1 MNKAIN
7 CMLIILAFVMCIS
20 CGSYNTATMYA
31 DADTIS
37 IDGATRCDS
46 LLFSDFFKAPK
57 VVLLETKP
65 ECVVQNIRSLE
76 IYKEDIYILDDRAN
90 KLYVFDG
97 NGKFKRTIS
106 SPGRGHGEYMKLAD
120 FSIDRTKEIIY
131 LLDEATDEILKFRLD
146 DYKFLSS
153 IKAVQNGYLTYCM
166 QEIGG
171 KIYLNRS
178 SVLEKEKY
186 ELREIDE
193 RNGKQV
199 GKFLKSDDYNHG
211 WNFPLSLEHSNFYS
225 KNSQSPKYI
234 GLFSNLIM
242 NVTADGVSAAYIVDS
257 RKFVNK
263 DEVLMMQRIAEGKLE
278 KIDFSG
284 IYSQKRIHQ
293 ISRFIES
300 SSKVFFQYLEGDER
314 NYLVYDKAS
323 GKTKTSSLFM
333 DDYVSDKNMIPMD
346 FCYSDEQGVVAL
358 LKPCFMPHFIKYII
372 DGGKMRTHLD
382 NYSRLIKLNKDSNP
396 VLFFQIEEVGE
407 VWIRSLSLHH
417 SKGKRQALNMIS
429 HVLMYDDGSCHTW

>member
-7 CMLIILAFVMCIS
+7 CMFIILAFVMCIS

-46 LLFSDFFKAPK
+46 LIFSDFFKSPK

-90 KLYVFDG
+90 KLYIFDG

-131 LLDEATDEILKFRLD
+131 LLDEATDEILKFSLD

-178 SVLEKEKY
+178 SVSEKEKY

-257 RKFVNK
+257 RKFVDK
-263 DEVLMMQRIAEGKLE
+263 EEVLKMQKIAEGKLE

-300 SSKVFFQYLEGDER
+300 PSKVFFQYLEGDER

-346 FCYSDEQGVVAL
+346 FCYSDERGVVAL

-372 DGGKMRTHLD
+372 NGGKMRTHLD

-396 VLFFQIEEVGE
+396 VLFFHEY
-407 VWIRSLSLHH
+407 
-417 SKGKRQALNMIS
+417 K
-429 HVLMYDDGSCHTW
+429 

>member
-7 CMLIILAFVMCIS
+7 CMFIILVFVMCIS

-46 LLFSDFFKAPK
+46 LIFSDFFKAPK

-90 KLYVFDG
+90 KLYIFDG
-97 NGKFKRTIS
+97 NSKFKRTIS

-120 FSIDRTKEIIY
+120 FSIDRTKEVIY
-131 LLDEATDEILKFRLD
+131 LLDEATDEILKFSLD

-153 IKAVQNGYLTYCM
+153 IKAVQNGYLTYSM

-257 RKFVNK
+257 RKFVDK
-263 DEVLMMQRIAEGKLE
+263 EEVLKMQKIAEGKLE

-300 SSKVFFQYLEGDER
+300 PSKVFFQYLEGDER

-346 FCYSDEQGVVAL
+346 FCYSDERGVVAL

-372 DGGKMRTHLD
+372 NGGKMRTHLD

-396 VLFFQIEEVGE
+396 VLFFHEY
-407 VWIRSLSLHH
+407 
-417 SKGKRQALNMIS
+417 K
-429 HVLMYDDGSCHTW
+429 

>member
-7 CMLIILAFVMCIS
+7 CMFIILAFVMCIS

-46 LLFSDFFKAPK
+46 LIFSDFFKAPK

-120 FSIDRTKEIIY
+120 FSIDRTKEVIY
-131 LLDEATDEILKFRLD
+131 LLDEATDEILKFSLD

-153 IKAVQNGYLTYCM
+153 IKAVQNGYLTYSM

-199 GKFLKSDDYNHG
+199 GKFLKSDDYNYG

-257 RKFVNK
+257 RKFVDK
-263 DEVLMMQRIAEGKLE
+263 EEVLKMQKIAEGKLE

-300 SSKVFFQYLEGDER
+300 PSKVFFQYLEGDER

-346 FCYSDEQGVVAL
+346 FCYSDERGVVAL

-372 DGGKMRTHLD
+372 NGGKMRTHLD
-382 NYSRLIKLNKDSNP
+382 NYSRLVKLNKDSNP
-396 VLFFQIEEVGE
+396 VLFFHEY
-407 VWIRSLSLHH
+407 
-417 SKGKRQALNMIS
+417 K
-429 HVLMYDDGSCHTW
+429 

>member
-7 CMLIILAFVMCIS
+7 CMFIILAFVMCIS

-65 ECVVQNIRSLE
+65 VCVVQNIRSLE

-120 FSIDRTKEIIY
+120 FSIDRTKEILY

-300 SSKVFFQYLEGDER
+300 PSKVFFQYLEGDER

-333 DDYVSDKNMIPMD
+333 NDYVSDKNMIPMD
-346 FCYSDEQGVVAL
+346 FCYSDERGVVAL

-396 VLFFQIEEVGE
+396 VLFFHEY
-407 VWIRSLSLHH
+407 
-417 SKGKRQALNMIS
+417 K
-429 HVLMYDDGSCHTW
+429 

>member
-7 CMLIILAFVMCIS
+7 CMFIILVFVMCIS

-46 LLFSDFFKAPK
+46 LIFSDFFKAPK

-90 KLYVFDG
+90 KLYIFDG

-120 FSIDRTKEIIY
+120 FSIDRTKEVIY

-300 SSKVFFQYLEGDER
+300 PSKVFFQYLEGDER

-333 DDYVSDKNMIPMD
+333 NDYVSDKNMIPMD
-346 FCYSDEQGVVAL
+346 FCYSDERGVVAL

-396 VLFFQIEEVGE
+396 VLFFHEY
-407 VWIRSLSLHH
+407 
-417 SKGKRQALNMIS
+417 K
-429 HVLMYDDGSCHTW
+429 

>member
-1 MNKAIN
+1 MNKVIN
-7 CMLIILAFVMCIS
+7 CMFIILVFVMCIS

-46 LLFSDFFKAPK
+46 LIFSDFFKAPK

-257 RKFVNK
+257 RKFVDK
-263 DEVLMMQRIAEGKLE
+263 EEVLKMQKIAEGKLE

-300 SSKVFFQYLEGDER
+300 PSKVFFQYLEGDER

-333 DDYVSDKNMIPMD
+333 DNYVSDKNMIPMD
-346 FCYSDEQGVVAL
+346 FCYSDERGVVAL

-372 DGGKMRTHLD
+372 NGGKVRTHLD
-382 NYSRLIKLNKDSNP
+382 NYNRLMKLNKDSNP
-396 VLFFQIEEVGE
+396 VLFFHEY
-407 VWIRSLSLHH
+407 
-417 SKGKRQALNMIS
+417 K
-429 HVLMYDDGSCHTW
+429 

>member
-7 CMLIILAFVMCIS
+7 CMFIILAFVMCIS
-20 CGSYNTATMYA
+20 CGCYNTATMYA

-46 LLFSDFFKAPK
+46 LIFSDFFKAPK

-90 KLYVFDG
+90 KLYIFDG

-131 LLDEATDEILKFRLD
+131 LLDEATDEILKFSLN

-257 RKFVNK
+257 RKFVDK
-263 DEVLMMQRIAEGKLE
+263 EEVLKMQKIAEGKLE

-300 SSKVFFQYLEGDER
+300 PSKVFFQYLEGDER

-346 FCYSDEQGVVAL
+346 FCYSDERGVVAL

-372 DGGKMRTHLD
+372 NGGKMRTHLD

-396 VLFFQIEEVGE
+396 VLFFHEY
-407 VWIRSLSLHH
+407 
-417 SKGKRQALNMIS
+417 K
-429 HVLMYDDGSCHTW
+429 

>member
-1 MNKAIN
+1 MKRNSRT
-7 CMLIILAFVMCIS
+7 IILVSMIGMCIS
-20 CGSYNTATMYA
+20 CGSYNAATMYA

-46 LLFSDFFKAPK
+46 LIFSDFFKAPK

-131 LLDEATDEILKFRLD
+131 LLDEATDEILKFSLD

-153 IKAVQNGYLTYCM
+153 IKAVQNGYLTYSM

-171 KIYLNRS
+171 KIYLNKS

-193 RNGKQV
+193 RNGKQM
-199 GKFLKSDDYNHG
+199 GKFLKSDDYNNG

-257 RKFVNK
+257 RKFVDK
-263 DEVLMMQRIAEGKLE
+263 EEVLKMQKIAEGKLE

-300 SSKVFFQYLEGDER
+300 PSNVFFQYLEGNER

-333 DDYVSDKNMIPMD
+333 NDYVSDKNMIPMD
-346 FCYSDEQGVVAL
+346 FCYSDERGVVAL

-396 VLFFQIEEVGE
+396 VLFFHEY
-407 VWIRSLSLHH
+407 R
-417 SKGKRQALNMIS
+417 
-429 HVLMYDDGSCHTW
+429 

>member
-7 CMLIILAFVMCIS
+7 CMFIILAFVMCIS

-46 LLFSDFFKAPK
+46 LIFSDFFKAPK

-153 IKAVQNGYLTYCM
+153 IKAVQDGYLTYCM
-166 QEIGG
+166 QEIDG

-199 GKFLKSDDYNHG
+199 GKFLKSDDYNNG

-257 RKFVNK
+257 RKFVDK
-263 DEVLMMQRIAEGKLE
+263 EEVLKMQKIAEGKLE

-300 SSKVFFQYLEGDER
+300 PSKVFFQYLEGDER

-333 DDYVSDKNMIPMD
+333 NDYVSDKNMIPMD
-346 FCYSDEQGVVAL
+346 FCYSDERGVVAL

-372 DGGKMRTHLD
+372 NGGKMRTHLD

-396 VLFFQIEEVGE
+396 VLFFHEY
-407 VWIRSLSLHH
+407 
-417 SKGKRQALNMIS
+417 K
-429 HVLMYDDGSCHTW
+429 

>member
-7 CMLIILAFVMCIS
+7 CMFIILAFVMCIS

-46 LLFSDFFKAPK
+46 LIFSDFFKAPK

-120 FSIDRTKEIIY
+120 FSIDRTKEVIY
-131 LLDEATDEILKFRLD
+131 LLDEATDEILKFSLD

-153 IKAVQNGYLTYCM
+153 IKAVQNGYLTYSM

-300 SSKVFFQYLEGDER
+300 PSKVFFQYLEGDER

-372 DGGKMRTHLD
+372 NGGKMRTHLD

-396 VLFFQIEEVGE
+396 VLFFHEY
-407 VWIRSLSLHH
+407 
-417 SKGKRQALNMIS
+417 K
-429 HVLMYDDGSCHTW
+429 

>member
-7 CMLIILAFVMCIS
+7 CMFIILAFVMCIS

-46 LLFSDFFKAPK
+46 LIFSDFFKAPK

-90 KLYVFDG
+90 KLYIFDG

-131 LLDEATDEILKFRLD
+131 LLDEATDEILKFSLN

-178 SVLEKEKY
+178 SVSEKEKY

-257 RKFVNK
+257 RKFVDK
-263 DEVLMMQRIAEGKLE
+263 EEVLKMQKIAEGKLE

-300 SSKVFFQYLEGDER
+300 PSKVFFQYLEGDER

-346 FCYSDEQGVVAL
+346 FCYSDERGVVAL

-396 VLFFQIEEVGE
+396 VLFFHEY
-407 VWIRSLSLHH
+407 
-417 SKGKRQALNMIS
+417 K
-429 HVLMYDDGSCHTW
+429 

>member
-7 CMLIILAFVMCIS
+7 SMFIILAFVMCIS

-46 LLFSDFFKAPK
+46 LIFSDFFKAPK

-65 ECVVQNIRSLE
+65 ECVIQNIRSLE
-76 IYKEDIYILDDRAN
+76 IYKEDIYILDDHAN

-131 LLDEATDEILKFRLD
+131 LLDEATDEILKFSLD

-178 SVLEKEKY
+178 SVSEKEKY

-193 RNGKQV
+193 RNGKQM
-199 GKFLKSDDYNHG
+199 GKFLKSDDYNNG

-300 SSKVFFQYLEGDER
+300 PSNVFFQYLEGDER

-333 DDYVSDKNMIPMD
+333 NDYVSDKNMIPMD
-346 FCYSDEQGVVAL
+346 FCYSDERGVVAL

-372 DGGKMRTHLD
+372 DDGKMRTHLD

-396 VLFFQIEEVGE
+396 VLFFHEY
-407 VWIRSLSLHH
+407 
-417 SKGKRQALNMIS
+417 K
-429 HVLMYDDGSCHTW
+429 

>member
-7 CMLIILAFVMCIS
+7 CMFIILVFVMCIS

-46 LLFSDFFKAPK
+46 LIFSDFFKAPK

-193 RNGKQV
+193 RTGKQV

-300 SSKVFFQYLEGDER
+300 PSKVFFQYLEGDER

-333 DDYVSDKNMIPMD
+333 NDYVSDKNMIPMD
-346 FCYSDEQGVVAL
+346 FCYSDERGVVAL

-396 VLFFQIEEVGE
+396 VLFFHEY
-407 VWIRSLSLHH
+407 
-417 SKGKRQALNMIS
+417 K
-429 HVLMYDDGSCHTW
+429 

>member
-7 CMLIILAFVMCIS
+7 CMFIILAFVMCIS

-46 LLFSDFFKAPK
+46 LIFSDFFKAPK

-90 KLYVFDG
+90 KLYIFDG

-120 FSIDRTKEIIY
+120 FSIDRTKEVIY
-131 LLDEATDEILKFRLD
+131 LLDEATDEILKFSLD

-199 GKFLKSDDYNHG
+199 GKFLKSDDYNNG

-300 SSKVFFQYLEGDER
+300 PSKVFFQYLEGDER

-346 FCYSDEQGVVAL
+346 FCYSDERGVVAL

-372 DGGKMRTHLD
+372 NGGKMRTHLD

-396 VLFFQIEEVGE
+396 VLFFHEY
-407 VWIRSLSLHH
+407 
-417 SKGKRQALNMIS
+417 K
-429 HVLMYDDGSCHTW
+429 

>member
-1 MNKAIN
+1 MKRNSRT
-7 CMLIILAFVMCIS
+7 IILVSMIGMCIS
-20 CGSYNTATMYA
+20 CGSYNAATMYA

-46 LLFSDFFKAPK
+46 LIFSDFFKAPK

-120 FSIDRTKEIIY
+120 FSIDRTKDIIY
-131 LLDEATDEILKFRLD
+131 LLDEATDEILKFSLD

-153 IKAVQNGYLTYCM
+153 IKAVQDGYLTYCM
-166 QEIGG
+166 QEIDG

-193 RNGKQV
+193 RNGKQM
-199 GKFLKSDDYNHG
+199 GKFLKSDDYNNG

-257 RKFVNK
+257 RKFVDK
-263 DEVLMMQRIAEGKLE
+263 EEVLKMQKIAEGKLE

-300 SSKVFFQYLEGDER
+300 PSKVFFQYLEGDER

-333 DDYVSDKNMIPMD
+333 NDYVSDKNMIPMD
-346 FCYSDEQGVVAL
+346 FCYSDERGVVAL

-396 VLFFQIEEVGE
+396 VLFFHEY
-407 VWIRSLSLHH
+407 
-417 SKGKRQALNMIS
+417 K
-429 HVLMYDDGSCHTW
+429 

>member
-7 CMLIILAFVMCIS
+7 CMFIILVFVMCIS

-120 FSIDRTKEIIY
+120 FSIDRTKEVIY

-300 SSKVFFQYLEGDER
+300 PSKVFFQYLEGDER

-333 DDYVSDKNMIPMD
+333 NDYVSDKNMIPMD
-346 FCYSDEQGVVAL
+346 FCYSDERGVVAL

-372 DGGKMRTHLD
+372 NGGKMRTHLD

-396 VLFFQIEEVGE
+396 VLFFHEY
-407 VWIRSLSLHH
+407 
-417 SKGKRQALNMIS
+417 K
-429 HVLMYDDGSCHTW
+429 

>member
-7 CMLIILAFVMCIS
+7 CMFIILAFVMCIS

-46 LLFSDFFKAPK
+46 LIFSDFFKAPK

-131 LLDEATDEILKFRLD
+131 LLDEATDEILKFSLD

-153 IKAVQNGYLTYCM
+153 IKAVQDGYLTYCM
-166 QEIGG
+166 QEIDG

-199 GKFLKSDDYNHG
+199 GKFLKSDDYNNG

-257 RKFVNK
+257 RKFVDK
-263 DEVLMMQRIAEGKLE
+263 EEVLKMQKIAEGKLE

-300 SSKVFFQYLEGDER
+300 PSKVFFQYLEGDER

-346 FCYSDEQGVVAL
+346 FCYSDERGVVAL
-358 LKPCFMPHFIKYII
+358 LKPCFMPHFMKYII
-372 DGGKMRTHLD
+372 NGGKMRTHLD

-396 VLFFQIEEVGE
+396 VLFFHEY
-407 VWIRSLSLHH
+407 
-417 SKGKRQALNMIS
+417 K
-429 HVLMYDDGSCHTW
+429 

>member
-7 CMLIILAFVMCIS
+7 CMFIILVFVMCIS

-300 SSKVFFQYLEGDER
+300 PSKVFFQYLEGDER

-333 DDYVSDKNMIPMD
+333 NDYVSDKNMIPMD
-346 FCYSDEQGVVAL
+346 FCYSDERGVVAL

-372 DGGKMRTHLD
+372 DGGKMRKHLD

-396 VLFFQIEEVGE
+396 VLFFHEY
-407 VWIRSLSLHH
+407 
-417 SKGKRQALNMIS
+417 K
-429 HVLMYDDGSCHTW
+429 

>member
-7 CMLIILAFVMCIS
+7 SMFIILAFVMCIS

-46 LLFSDFFKAPK
+46 LIFSDFFKAPK

-131 LLDEATDEILKFRLD
+131 LLDEATDEILKFSLD

-153 IKAVQNGYLTYCM
+153 IKAVQNGYLTYSI

-178 SVLEKEKY
+178 SVSEKEKY

-257 RKFVNK
+257 RKFVDK
-263 DEVLMMQRIAEGKLE
+263 EEVLKMQKIAEGKLE

-300 SSKVFFQYLEGDER
+300 PSKVFFQYLEGDER

-346 FCYSDEQGVVAL
+346 FCYSDERGVVAL

-372 DGGKMRTHLD
+372 NGGKMRTHLD

-396 VLFFQIEEVGE
+396 VLFFHEY
-407 VWIRSLSLHH
+407 
-417 SKGKRQALNMIS
+417 K
-429 HVLMYDDGSCHTW
+429 

>member
-7 CMLIILAFVMCIS
+7 CMFIILAFVMCIS

-46 LLFSDFFKAPK
+46 LIFSDFFKAPK

-120 FSIDRTKEIIY
+120 FSIDRTKEVIY
-131 LLDEATDEILKFRLD
+131 LLDEATDEILKFSLD

-257 RKFVNK
+257 RKFVDK
-263 DEVLMMQRIAEGKLE
+263 EEVLKMQKIAEEKLE

-300 SSKVFFQYLEGDER
+300 PSKVFFQYLEGDER

-333 DDYVSDKNMIPMD
+333 DNYVSDKNMIPMD
-346 FCYSDEQGVVAL
+346 FCYSDERGVVAL

-372 DGGKMRTHLD
+372 NGGKMRTHLD

-396 VLFFQIEEVGE
+396 VLFFHEY
-407 VWIRSLSLHH
+407 
-417 SKGKRQALNMIS
+417 K
-429 HVLMYDDGSCHTW
+429 

>member
-7 CMLIILAFVMCIS
+7 CMFIILVFVMCIS

-46 LLFSDFFKAPK
+46 LIFSDFFKAPK

-120 FSIDRTKEIIY
+120 FSIDRTKEVIY
-131 LLDEATDEILKFRLD
+131 LLDEATDEILKFSLD

-153 IKAVQNGYLTYCM
+153 IKAVQNGYLTYSM

-257 RKFVNK
+257 QKFVDK
-263 DEVLMMQRIAEGKLE
+263 EEVLKMQKIAEGKLE

-300 SSKVFFQYLEGDER
+300 PSKVFFQYLEGDER

-346 FCYSDEQGVVAL
+346 FCYSDERGVVAL

-396 VLFFQIEEVGE
+396 VLFFHEY
-407 VWIRSLSLHH
+407 
-417 SKGKRQALNMIS
+417 K
-429 HVLMYDDGSCHTW
+429 

>member
-7 CMLIILAFVMCIS
+7 CMFIILVFVMCIS
-20 CGSYNTATMYA
+20 CGSYNAATMYA

-46 LLFSDFFKAPK
+46 LIFSDFFKAPK

-131 LLDEATDEILKFRLD
+131 LLDEATDEILKFSLN

-178 SVLEKEKY
+178 SVSEKEKY

-257 RKFVNK
+257 RKFVDK
-263 DEVLMMQRIAEGKLE
+263 EEVLKMQKIAEGKLE

-300 SSKVFFQYLEGDER
+300 PSKVFFQYLEGDER

-346 FCYSDEQGVVAL
+346 FCYSDERGVVAL

-396 VLFFQIEEVGE
+396 VLFFHEY
-407 VWIRSLSLHH
+407 
-417 SKGKRQALNMIS
+417 K
-429 HVLMYDDGSCHTW
+429 

>member
-7 CMLIILAFVMCIS
+7 CMFIILVFVMCIS

-46 LLFSDFFKAPK
+46 LIFSDFFKAPK

-120 FSIDRTKEIIY
+120 FSIDRTKKVIY
-131 LLDEATDEILKFRLD
+131 LLDEATDEILKFSLD

-300 SSKVFFQYLEGDER
+300 PSKVFFQYLEGDER

-333 DDYVSDKNMIPMD
+333 NDYVSDKNMIPMD
-346 FCYSDEQGVVAL
+346 FCYSDERGVVAL

-396 VLFFQIEEVGE
+396 VLFFHEY
-407 VWIRSLSLHH
+407 
-417 SKGKRQALNMIS
+417 K
-429 HVLMYDDGSCHTW
+429 

>member
-7 CMLIILAFVMCIS
+7 CMFIILAFVMCIS

-37 IDGATRCDS
+37 IDGATKCDS
-46 LLFSDFFKAPK
+46 LIFSDFFKAPK

-90 KLYVFDG
+90 KLYIFDG

-131 LLDEATDEILKFRLD
+131 LLDEATDEILKFSLD

-178 SVLEKEKY
+178 SVSEKEKY

-199 GKFLKSDDYNHG
+199 GKFLKSDDYNYG

-257 RKFVNK
+257 RKFVDK
-263 DEVLMMQRIAEGKLE
+263 EEVLKMQKIAEGKLE

-300 SSKVFFQYLEGDER
+300 PSKVFFQYLEGDER

-333 DDYVSDKNMIPMD
+333 DNYVSDKNMIPMD
-346 FCYSDEQGVVAL
+346 FCYSDERGVVAL

-372 DGGKMRTHLD
+372 NGGKMRTHLD

-396 VLFFQIEEVGE
+396 VLFFHEY
-407 VWIRSLSLHH
+407 
-417 SKGKRQALNMIS
+417 K
-429 HVLMYDDGSCHTW
+429 

>member
-7 CMLIILAFVMCIS
+7 CMFIILAFVMCIS

-31 DADTIS
+31 DADIIS

-46 LLFSDFFKAPK
+46 LIFSDFFKAPK

-131 LLDEATDEILKFRLD
+131 LLDEATDEILKFSLN

-178 SVLEKEKY
+178 SVSEKEKY

-257 RKFVNK
+257 RKFVDK
-263 DEVLMMQRIAEGKLE
+263 EEVLKMQKIAEGKLE

-300 SSKVFFQYLEGDER
+300 PSKVFFQYLEGDER

-333 DDYVSDKNMIPMD
+333 DNYVSDKNMIPMD
-346 FCYSDEQGVVAL
+346 FCYSDERGVVAL

-372 DGGKMRTHLD
+372 NGGKMRTHLD

-396 VLFFQIEEVGE
+396 VLFFHEY
-407 VWIRSLSLHH
+407 
-417 SKGKRQALNMIS
+417 K
-429 HVLMYDDGSCHTW
+429 

>member
-7 CMLIILAFVMCIS
+7 CMFIILAFVMCIS

-46 LLFSDFFKAPK
+46 LIFSDFFKAPK

-131 LLDEATDEILKFRLD
+131 LLDEATDEILKFSLN

-178 SVLEKEKY
+178 SVSEKEKY

-257 RKFVNK
+257 RKFVDK
-263 DEVLMMQRIAEGKLE
+263 EEVLKMQKIAEGKLE

-300 SSKVFFQYLEGDER
+300 PSKVFFQYLEGDER

-323 GKTKTSSLFM
+323 GKTKTLSLFM

-346 FCYSDEQGVVAL
+346 FCYSDERGVVAL

-396 VLFFQIEEVGE
+396 VLFFHEY
-407 VWIRSLSLHH
+407 
-417 SKGKRQALNMIS
+417 K
-429 HVLMYDDGSCHTW
+429 

>member
-7 CMLIILAFVMCIS
+7 CMFIILAFVMCIS

-46 LLFSDFFKAPK
+46 LIFSDFFKAPK

-120 FSIDRTKEIIY
+120 FSIDRTKEFIY
-131 LLDEATDEILKFRLD
+131 LLDEATDEILKFSLN

-199 GKFLKSDDYNHG
+199 GKFLKSDEYNHG

-263 DEVLMMQRIAEGKLE
+263 EEVLKMQGIAEGKLE
-278 KIDFSG
+278 KIDFSD

-300 SSKVFFQYLEGDER
+300 PSKVFFQYLEGDER

-346 FCYSDEQGVVAL
+346 FCYSDERGVVAL

-372 DGGKMRTHLD
+372 NGGKMRTHLD

-396 VLFFQIEEVGE
+396 VLFFHEY
-407 VWIRSLSLHH
+407 
-417 SKGKRQALNMIS
+417 K
-429 HVLMYDDGSCHTW
+429 

>member
-7 CMLIILAFVMCIS
+7 CMFIILAFVMCIS

-46 LLFSDFFKAPK
+46 LIFSDFFKAPK

-131 LLDEATDEILKFRLD
+131 LLDEATDEILKFSLN

-178 SVLEKEKY
+178 SVSEKEKY

-263 DEVLMMQRIAEGKLE
+263 EEVLKMQKIAEGKLE

-300 SSKVFFQYLEGDER
+300 PSKVFFQYLEGDER

-372 DGGKMRTHLD
+372 NGGIMRTHLD

-396 VLFFQIEEVGE
+396 VLFFHEY
-407 VWIRSLSLHH
+407 
-417 SKGKRQALNMIS
+417 K
-429 HVLMYDDGSCHTW
+429 

>member
-7 CMLIILAFVMCIS
+7 CMFIILAFVMCIS

-120 FSIDRTKEIIY
+120 FSIDRTKEVIY

-300 SSKVFFQYLEGDER
+300 PSKVFFQYLEGDER

-333 DDYVSDKNMIPMD
+333 NDYVSDKNMIPMD
-346 FCYSDEQGVVAL
+346 FCYSDERGVVAL

-396 VLFFQIEEVGE
+396 VLFFHEY
-407 VWIRSLSLHH
+407 
-417 SKGKRQALNMIS
+417 K
-429 HVLMYDDGSCHTW
+429 

>member
-7 CMLIILAFVMCIS
+7 CMFIILAFVMCIS

-46 LLFSDFFKAPK
+46 LIFSDFFKAPK

-300 SSKVFFQYLEGDER
+300 PSKVFFQYLEGDER

-333 DDYVSDKNMIPMD
+333 NDYVSDKNMIPMD
-346 FCYSDEQGVVAL
+346 FCYSDERGVVAL

-396 VLFFQIEEVGE
+396 VLFFHEY
-407 VWIRSLSLHH
+407 
-417 SKGKRQALNMIS
+417 K
-429 HVLMYDDGSCHTW
+429 

>member
-7 CMLIILAFVMCIS
+7 CMFIILAFVMCIS

-46 LLFSDFFKAPK
+46 LIFSDFFKAPK

-131 LLDEATDEILKFRLD
+131 LLDEATDEILKFSLD

-178 SVLEKEKY
+178 SVSEKEKY

-199 GKFLKSDDYNHG
+199 GKFLKSDDYNNG

-257 RKFVNK
+257 RKFVDK
-263 DEVLMMQRIAEGKLE
+263 EEVLKMQGIAEGKLE
-278 KIDFSG
+278 KIDFSD

-300 SSKVFFQYLEGDER
+300 PSKVFFQYLEGDER

-346 FCYSDEQGVVAL
+346 FCYSDERGVVAL

-396 VLFFQIEEVGE
+396 VLFFHEY
-407 VWIRSLSLHH
+407 
-417 SKGKRQALNMIS
+417 K
-429 HVLMYDDGSCHTW
+429 

>member
-7 CMLIILAFVMCIS
+7 CMFIILAFVMCIS

-46 LLFSDFFKAPK
+46 LIFSDFFKAPK

-131 LLDEATDEILKFRLD
+131 LLDEATDEILKFSLD

-153 IKAVQNGYLTYCM
+153 IKAVQNGYLTYSM

-300 SSKVFFQYLEGDER
+300 PSKVFFQYLEGDER

-346 FCYSDEQGVVAL
+346 FCYSDERGVVAL

-372 DGGKMRTHLD
+372 NGGKMRTHLD

-396 VLFFQIEEVGE
+396 VLFFHEY
-407 VWIRSLSLHH
+407 
-417 SKGKRQALNMIS
+417 K
-429 HVLMYDDGSCHTW
+429 

>member
-7 CMLIILAFVMCIS
+7 CMLIILAFVICIS

-131 LLDEATDEILKFRLD
+131 LLDEATDEILKFSLN

-178 SVLEKEKY
+178 SVSEKEKY

-199 GKFLKSDDYNHG
+199 GKFLKSDDYNYG

-300 SSKVFFQYLEGDER
+300 PSKVFFQYLEGDER

-396 VLFFQIEEVGE
+396 VLFFHEY
-407 VWIRSLSLHH
+407 
-417 SKGKRQALNMIS
+417 K
-429 HVLMYDDGSCHTW
+429 

>member
-7 CMLIILAFVMCIS
+7 CMFIILAFVMCIS
-20 CGSYNTATMYA
+20 CSSYNTATMYA

-257 RKFVNK
+257 RKFVDK
-263 DEVLMMQRIAEGKLE
+263 EEVLKMQKIAEGKLE

-300 SSKVFFQYLEGDER
+300 PSKVFFQYLEGDER

-333 DDYVSDKNMIPMD
+333 DNYVSDKNMIPMD
-346 FCYSDEQGVVAL
+346 FCYSDERGVVAL

-372 DGGKMRTHLD
+372 NGGKMRTHLD

-396 VLFFQIEEVGE
+396 VLFFHEY
-407 VWIRSLSLHH
+407 
-417 SKGKRQALNMIS
+417 K
-429 HVLMYDDGSCHTW
+429 

>member
-7 CMLIILAFVMCIS
+7 CMFIILAFVMCIS

-46 LLFSDFFKAPK
+46 LIFSDFFKAPK

-90 KLYVFDG
+90 KLYIFDG

-131 LLDEATDEILKFRLD
+131 LLDEATDEILKFSLN

-153 IKAVQNGYLTYCM
+153 IKAVQNGYLTYSM

-193 RNGKQV
+193 RNGKQM

-211 WNFPLSLEHSNFYS
+211 WDFPLSLEHSNFYS

-263 DEVLMMQRIAEGKLE
+263 EEVLKMQGIAEGKLE
-278 KIDFSG
+278 KIDFSD

-300 SSKVFFQYLEGDER
+300 PSKVFFQYLEGDER

-333 DDYVSDKNMIPMD
+333 NDYVSDKNMIPMD
-346 FCYSDEQGVVAL
+346 FCYSDERGVVAL

-372 DGGKMRTHLD
+372 NGGKMRTHLD

-396 VLFFQIEEVGE
+396 VLFFHEY
-407 VWIRSLSLHH
+407 
-417 SKGKRQALNMIS
+417 K
-429 HVLMYDDGSCHTW
+429 

>member
-7 CMLIILAFVMCIS
+7 CMFIILAFVMCIS

-46 LLFSDFFKAPK
+46 LIFSDFFKAPK

-131 LLDEATDEILKFRLD
+131 LLDEATDEILKFSLD

-263 DEVLMMQRIAEGKLE
+263 DEVLMMQRRAEGKLE

-300 SSKVFFQYLEGDER
+300 PSKVFFQYLEGDER

-346 FCYSDEQGVVAL
+346 FCYSDERGVVAL

-372 DGGKMRTHLD
+372 NGGKMRTHLD

-396 VLFFQIEEVGE
+396 VLFFHEY
-407 VWIRSLSLHH
+407 
-417 SKGKRQALNMIS
+417 K
-429 HVLMYDDGSCHTW
+429 

>member
-7 CMLIILAFVMCIS
+7 CMFIILAFVMCIS

-46 LLFSDFFKAPK
+46 LIFSDFFKAPK

-131 LLDEATDEILKFRLD
+131 LLDEATDEILKFSLD

-178 SVLEKEKY
+178 SVSEKEKY

-257 RKFVNK
+257 RKFVDK
-263 DEVLMMQRIAEGKLE
+263 EEVLKMQKIAEGKLE

-300 SSKVFFQYLEGDER
+300 PSKVFFQYLEGDER

-333 DDYVSDKNMIPMD
+333 NDYVSDKNMIPMD
-346 FCYSDEQGVVAL
+346 FCYSDERGVVAL

-372 DGGKMRTHLD
+372 NGGKMRTHLD

-396 VLFFQIEEVGE
+396 VLFFHEY
-407 VWIRSLSLHH
+407 
-417 SKGKRQALNMIS
+417 K
-429 HVLMYDDGSCHTW
+429 

>member
-1 MNKAIN
+1 
-7 CMLIILAFVMCIS
+7 
-20 CGSYNTATMYA
+20 MYA

-46 LLFSDFFKAPK
+46 LIFSDFFKAPK

-120 FSIDRTKEIIY
+120 FSIDRTKEVIY
-131 LLDEATDEILKFRLD
+131 LLDEATDEILKFSLD

-153 IKAVQNGYLTYCM
+153 IKAVQNGYLTYSM

-193 RNGKQV
+193 CNGKQV

-257 RKFVNK
+257 RKFVDK
-263 DEVLMMQRIAEGKLE
+263 EEVLKMQKIAEGKLE

-300 SSKVFFQYLEGDER
+300 PSKVFFQYLEGDER

-346 FCYSDEQGVVAL
+346 FCYSDERGVVAL

-372 DGGKMRTHLD
+372 NGGKMRTHLD

-396 VLFFQIEEVGE
+396 VLFFHEY
-407 VWIRSLSLHH
+407 
-417 SKGKRQALNMIS
+417 K
-429 HVLMYDDGSCHTW
+429 

>member
-7 CMLIILAFVMCIS
+7 CMFIILAFVMCIS

-46 LLFSDFFKAPK
+46 LIFSDFFKAPK

-120 FSIDRTKEIIY
+120 FSINRTKEIIY
-131 LLDEATDEILKFRLD
+131 LLDEATDEILKFSLD

-153 IKAVQNGYLTYCM
+153 IKAVQNGYLTYSM

-199 GKFLKSDDYNHG
+199 GKFLKSDDYNNG

-300 SSKVFFQYLEGDER
+300 PSKVFFQYLEGDER

-333 DDYVSDKNMIPMD
+333 DNYVSDKNMIPMD
-346 FCYSDEQGVVAL
+346 FCYSDERGVVAL

-372 DGGKMRTHLD
+372 NGGKMRTHLD

-396 VLFFQIEEVGE
+396 VLFFHEY
-407 VWIRSLSLHH
+407 
-417 SKGKRQALNMIS
+417 K
-429 HVLMYDDGSCHTW
+429 

>member
-7 CMLIILAFVMCIS
+7 CMFIILAFVMCIS

-46 LLFSDFFKAPK
+46 LIFSDFFKAPK

-131 LLDEATDEILKFRLD
+131 LLDEATDEILKFSLD

-178 SVLEKEKY
+178 SVSEKEKY

-300 SSKVFFQYLEGDER
+300 PSKVFFQYLEGDER

-346 FCYSDEQGVVAL
+346 FCYSDERGVVAL

-372 DGGKMRTHLD
+372 NGGKMRTHLD

-396 VLFFQIEEVGE
+396 VLFFHEY
-407 VWIRSLSLHH
+407 
-417 SKGKRQALNMIS
+417 K
-429 HVLMYDDGSCHTW
+429 